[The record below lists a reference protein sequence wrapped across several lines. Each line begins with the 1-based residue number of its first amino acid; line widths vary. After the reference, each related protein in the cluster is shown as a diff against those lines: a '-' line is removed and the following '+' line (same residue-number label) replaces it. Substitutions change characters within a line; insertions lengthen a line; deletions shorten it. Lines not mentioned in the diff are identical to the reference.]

1 MNIDV
6 TASDIVDAI
15 HQMYEDDPV
24 TEAAYMVKLCGMGT
38 ADVLAMSHVAY
49 NRLEEM
55 GRCHHCGA
63 QLEYHHGKEWHPETR
78 DYEPY
83 VEAYCPMCD
92 MEDE

>member
-15 HQMYEDDPV
+15 HQLYEDDPA
-24 TEAAYMVKLCGMGT
+24 TEAAYMVWLAKMCT
-38 ADVLAMSHVAY
+38 ADMLAMSHAADG
-49 NRLEEM
+49 RLEEM
-55 GRCHHCGA
+55 GRCHNCGA
-63 QLEYHHGKEWHPETR
+63 QLEYHHGKEYHPETR

-92 MEDE
+92 IGDE

>member
-49 NRLEEM
+49 
-55 GRCHHCGA
+55 
-63 QLEYHHGKEWHPETR
+63 ETR